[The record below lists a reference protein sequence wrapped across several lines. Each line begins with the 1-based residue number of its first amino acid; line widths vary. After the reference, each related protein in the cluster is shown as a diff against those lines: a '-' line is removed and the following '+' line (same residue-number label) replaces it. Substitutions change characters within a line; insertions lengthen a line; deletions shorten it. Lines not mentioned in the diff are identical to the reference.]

1 MNVVIE
7 LGINSAEKVLFS
19 DFIIVSLLSE
29 IKTYCEDR
37 IESRKNLT
45 QRDSVN
51 HVKI

>member
-1 MNVVIE
+1 MYA
-7 LGINSAEKVLFS
+7 LSLARNSGKS
-19 DFIIVSLLSE
+19 SSPH
-29 IKTYCEDR
+29 R

>member
-1 MNVVIE
+1 MVVQLLIF
-7 LGINSAEKVLFS
+7 IHIRKKIKVM
-19 DFIIVSLLSE
+19 
-29 IKTYCEDR
+29 R